1 MRKNSEEQS
10 KASRENGSKSHGPTS
25 EAGKQK
31 ASKNSIRHGLFSRRQ
46 FVIEQLGEKEEG
58 FEKLKKSYFDLLQPT
73 NCLEKQPAMDVVE
86 NIWLRGRARR
96 AEEQELANRLQ
107 IVQLQ
112 NDLMRADELEKLRRR
127 FVIVFN
133 DYVTGL
139 TAVSRLYLP
148 QEVEDARR
156 ELISTTEG
164 VDFFLELVDSLKADL
179 EIDGMLTRKQRS
191 LLEVVR
197 GSGIHWISNSRVYGL
212 TLEDESV
219 TTAMPDQHNDES
231 SVPRQPAVSASSID
245 TVSKG
250 EEYQDRRKMQRSI
263 DETLIEAVA
272 EALRERR
279 EKLEKIN
286 AAEASNRIAVAML
299 DPNTSDR
306 FSRAQ
311 TMYERRM
318 YRALAFL
325 MMLRGEAP
333 GKPLPVPKIPG

>member
-1 MRKNSEEQS
+1 
-10 KASRENGSKSHGPTS
+10 
-25 EAGKQK
+25 
-31 ASKNSIRHGLFSRRQ
+31 
-46 FVIEQLGEKEEG
+46 
-58 FEKLKKSYFDLLQPT
+58 
-73 NCLEKQPAMDVVE
+73 
-86 NIWLRGRARR
+86 
-96 AEEQELANRLQ
+96 
-107 IVQLQ
+107 
-112 NDLMRADELEKLRRR
+112 MRADELEKLRRR

-164 VDFFLELVDSLKADL
+164 VDFFLELVDSLKANL
-179 EIDGMLTRKQRS
+179 EIDGVLTRKQRS

-197 GSGIHWISNSRVYGL
+197 GSGIHEISNSCVYGL

-231 SVPRQPAVSASSID
+231 VPRTPAVSASS
-245 TVSKG
+245 THTFSKS
-250 EEYQDRRKMQRSI
+250 EEYEDRRKIQQTI

-279 EKLEKIN
+279 EQSEKIK
-286 AAEASNRIAVAML
+286 AAEASNRIAIAML
-299 DPNTSDR
+299 DPNTSER

-311 TMYERRM
+311 TAAERR
-318 YRALAFL
+318 L
-325 MMLRGEAP
+325 
-333 GKPLPVPKIPG
+333 